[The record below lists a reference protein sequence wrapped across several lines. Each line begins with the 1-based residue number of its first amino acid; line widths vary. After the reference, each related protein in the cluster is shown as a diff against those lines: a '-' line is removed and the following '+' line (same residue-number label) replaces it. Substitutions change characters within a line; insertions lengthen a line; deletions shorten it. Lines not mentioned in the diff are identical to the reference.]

1 MLWPQTAPV
10 SSVRGGQW
18 WPYMGVVYPALLWSE
33 ARPQFVWLTSFLEQ
47 PFCPADW
54 AVVTITAGLFTF
66 SQRLFPAEPSL
77 TAAITQDELVPLIAI
92 ARSFKRPP
100 NFSSWNCTVVW
111 ISQLSGCNYRVM
123 FDIRFCFESREKR
136 YFHGVWRFTHSAGF
150 GEIKIWGKN
159 GENPFAACF
168 HQSDQWE

>member
-1 MLWPQTAPV
+1 MTLHGCGLP
-10 SSVRGGQW
+10 SV
-18 WPYMGVVYPALLWSE
+18 VVIGSASTVCVTDFIPLGS
-33 ARPQFVWLTSFLEQ
+33 PSFLEE

-66 SQRLFPAEPSL
+66 SQRLFPADPSL

-136 YFHGVWRFTHSAGF
+136 YFHGVWRFTLSAGF

-168 HQSDQWE
+168 RQSDQWE